1 MQKKIIV
8 IGGAGYV
15 GSELVPKLLMLN
27 HKVKVLDL
35 FIYGETLD
43 PHENLEIVKGDMRNI
58 EILQQNIKNIDV
70 IIHLACISN
79 DPSFDLDPELG
90 KKINYDFFE
99 PLVKISKDNGVKRFI
114 YASSSSVYGLKEEK
128 DTNEKASLK
137 PLTDYSKFKAMCEED
152 LLKYND
158 GNFTCVIL
166 SPATVCGYSRR
177 QRFDLVVNLLTN
189 LAFNKREITVFGGLQ
204 LRPNIHIDDM
214 CRAYIKVLEF
224 DKKVVEG
231 QIFNAGYENK
241 SVNDIANLVRSV
253 IGKDVSVKTKPTDD
267 NRSYHITS
275 EKIKKVIGFESK
287 KNIKNSIED
296 LNKAFK
302 ENKYYNSLENEM
314 YFNIKRMKSIN
325 LK

>member
-1 MQKKIIV
+1 M
-8 IGGAGYV
+8 
-15 GSELVPKLLMLN
+15 
-27 HKVKVLDL
+27 
-35 FIYGETLD
+35 
-43 PHENLEIVKGDMRNI
+43 
-58 EILQQNIKNIDV
+58 
-70 IIHLACISN
+70 
-79 DPSFDLDPELG
+79 
-90 KKINYDFFE
+90 
-99 PLVKISKDNGVKRFI
+99 
-114 YASSSSVYGLKEEK
+114 
-128 DTNEKASLK
+128 
-137 PLTDYSKFKAMCEED
+137 
-152 LLKYND
+152 
-158 GNFTCVIL
+158 
-166 SPATVCGYSRR
+166 
-177 QRFDLVVNLLTN
+177 LTN

-214 CRAYIKVLEF
+214 CSAYIKVLEF

-241 SVNDIANLVRSV
+241 SVNDLANLVRSV

-275 EKIKKVIGFESK
+275 EKIKNVLGFEAK

-296 LNKAFK
+296 LNKAFL

>member
-1 MQKKIIV
+1 MQKKIMV

-27 HKVKVLDL
+27 YKVKVLDL
-35 FIYGETLD
+35 FMYGETLD

-58 EILQQNIKNIDV
+58 EILKQNIKNIDI

-128 DTNEKASLK
+128 DTNENASLK

-166 SPATVCGYSRR
+166 RPATVCGYSRR

-204 LRPNIHIDDM
+204 LRPNIHIEDM

-224 DKKVVEG
+224 DKKVVAG

-241 SVNDIANLVRSV
+241 SVNDLANLVRSV
-253 IGKDVSVKTKPTDD
+253 IGKDVSVKTQPTND

-296 LNKAFK
+296 LNKAFM
-302 ENKYYNSLENEM
+302 ENKYYNSLENEL

>member
-1 MQKKIIV
+1 MQKKIMV

-27 HKVKVLDL
+27 YKVKVLDL

-166 SPATVCGYSRR
+166 RPATVCGYSRR

-241 SVNDIANLVRSV
+241 SVNDLANLVRSV

>member
-1 MQKKIIV
+1 MQKKIMV

-27 HKVKVLDL
+27 YKVKVLDL

-58 EILQQNIKNIDV
+58 EILQQNIKNIDI

-99 PLVKISKDNGVKRFI
+99 PLVKISKDNGVQRFL

-128 DTNEKASLK
+128 DTNENASLK

-158 GNFTCVIL
+158 ENFTCIIL
-166 SPATVCGYSRR
+166 RPATVCGYSRR

-231 QIFNAGYENK
+231 QIFNVGYENK
-241 SVNDIANLVRSV
+241 SVNDLANLVRSV
-253 IGKDVSVKTKPTDD
+253 IGKMYQLKHSPLMIIDLTISLL
-267 NRSYHITS
+267 
-275 EKIKKVIGFESK
+275 KK
-287 KNIKNSIED
+287 
-296 LNKAFK
+296 
-302 ENKYYNSLENEM
+302 
-314 YFNIKRMKSIN
+314 
-325 LK
+325 

>member
-166 SPATVCGYSRR
+166 RPATVCGYSRR

-241 SVNDIANLVRSV
+241 SVNDLANLVRSV

-275 EKIKKVIGFESK
+275 EKIKNVLGFEAK

-296 LNKAFK
+296 INKAFL

>member
-166 SPATVCGYSRR
+166 RPATVCGYSRR

-241 SVNDIANLVRSV
+241 SVNDLANLVRSV

>member
-1 MQKKIIV
+1 MQKKIMV

-27 HKVKVLDL
+27 YKVKVLDL
-35 FIYGETLD
+35 FMYGETLD

-128 DTNEKASLK
+128 DTNENASLK

-166 SPATVCGYSRR
+166 RPATVCGYSRR

-241 SVNDIANLVRSV
+241 SVNDLANLVRSV

-275 EKIKKVIGFESK
+275 EKIKNVLGFEAK

-296 LNKAFK
+296 INKAF
-302 ENKYYNSLENEM
+302 LE
-314 YFNIKRMKSIN
+314 IKQLVFHLNTLMIN
-325 LK
+325 NLFFLI